1 LVCKNINPSPIKKI
15 INKKVTQNDLKDHSP
30 VKKCSLPNFPDIL
43 LKLIINLFQ
52 TKRIKMRSK
61 DSSIRKQREHHPQVS
76 IGLFLVT
83 LGLALLVAT
92 NDMLHL
98 GSIKEYFTW
107 ETAMIFV
114 GVLLVLNLQFTGGL
128 LLIAGGTWFLL
139 DQLDYEL
146 PELIKTIYWP
156 SVIILVGLGFIIS
169 SFIKGK
175 RNIN

>member
-1 LVCKNINPSPIKKI
+1 
-15 INKKVTQNDLKDHSP
+15 
-30 VKKCSLPNFPDIL
+30 
-43 LKLIINLFQ
+43 
-52 TKRIKMRSK
+52 MRSK